1 MYPLNNPELLEHLAK
16 QSQPIQQIFNR
27 AIELAGNDA
36 ILRQET
42 IENLRLHKQGSL
54 STRALEASLWD
65 LVNFLERYSQR
76 VSGDF
81 ASRFRRLHRQNFDV
95 PQRGRATCAARTL
108 GSILLPRLKLRPLAW
123 EQKLK
128 AGPDCGS

>member
-1 MYPLNNPELLEHLAK
+1 MNLNNPELLEHLAK
-16 QSQPIQQIFNR
+16 QSQPIQQNFNR

-42 IENLRLHKQGSL
+42 IENLRLHKQVSL

-76 VSGDF
+76 VSGDL

-95 PQRGRATCAARTL
+95 PQRGRATCAARTDRL
-108 GSILLPRLKLRPLAW
+108 PVLRDRTTHDTPRVQTQRLLAKGRF
-123 EQKLK
+123 
-128 AGPDCGS
+128 